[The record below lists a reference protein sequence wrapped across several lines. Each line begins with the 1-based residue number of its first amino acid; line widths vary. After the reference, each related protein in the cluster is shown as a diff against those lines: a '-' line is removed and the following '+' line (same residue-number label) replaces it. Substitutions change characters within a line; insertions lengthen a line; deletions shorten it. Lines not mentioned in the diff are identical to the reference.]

1 MLHIE
6 ATRYPGK
13 GNIILTGH
21 IGEVMKESVQ
31 AALSLLPAA
40 RANWG
45 SIQKIFAKW
54 TFTCTYLQ
62 VPFRKMVLSRHR
74 NVYRVSVAL

>member
-31 AALSLLPAA
+31 AALSL
-40 RANWG
+40 RA
-45 SIQKIFAKW
+45 QPRQRDRA
-54 TFTCTYLQ
+54 
-62 VPFRKMVLSRHR
+62 
-74 NVYRVSVAL
+74 